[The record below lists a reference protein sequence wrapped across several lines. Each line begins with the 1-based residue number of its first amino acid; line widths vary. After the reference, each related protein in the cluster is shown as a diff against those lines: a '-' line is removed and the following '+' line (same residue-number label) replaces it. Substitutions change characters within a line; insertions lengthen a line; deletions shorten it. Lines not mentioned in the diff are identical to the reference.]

1 MEPIV
6 EEALSLAAAAGF
18 DKSAPLRS
26 DALVFREEVRA
37 MCRADRCRS
46 YNKTWTCPPGC
57 GTLEE
62 MRRKVSAFTDGILVE
77 TIGKMEDEF
86 DYEAIEAAAAVHKK
100 HFQALV
106 ATLRKKGYVV
116 FPMGAGRCTICKE
129 CTYPDA
135 PCRAPELA
143 MPSMEAAGLLVSD
156 VCERCNI
163 PYYNGKN
170 TTTFIACVLIGAPDA
185 PPLSKDA

>member
-1 MEPIV
+1 MDAILT
-6 EEALSLAAAAGF
+6 EARALAVDIGF
-18 DKSAPLRS
+18 DKSGTLTT
-26 DALVFREEVRA
+26 DALIFREEVRA

-57 GTLEE
+57 GTLDE
-62 MRRKVSAFTDGILVE
+62 MREKVSAFTEGILVE

-86 DYEAIEAAAAVHKK
+86 DYESIEAAAAVHKK

-106 ATLRKKGYVV
+106 AALRKKGYVV

-156 VCERCNI
+156 VCERCGI

-170 TTTFIACVLIGAPDA
+170 TTTFIACVLIKAPN
-185 PPLSKDA
+185 